1 MTRIK
6 KKDPLENTMSNDSVE
21 AKPRFLV
28 DILGQGTMISF
39 PEHELVR
46 VELEPVIEFGLHSI
60 LIGRVPARVQFYGH
74 EAQEGYLR
82 YSMGKGFI
90 DSLTDFSNRVYD
102 TSNKNDMNEII
113 ELHAYRDN
121 ILGKK
126 FTQLIEGRYIKP
138 LGIEEKIYTA
148 RKLILDFDNK

>member
-1 MTRIK
+1 
-6 KKDPLENTMSNDSVE
+6 MSNDSIE

-121 ILGKK
+121 ILG
-126 FTQLIEGRYIKP
+126 
-138 LGIEEKIYTA
+138 EKIYS
-148 RKLILDFDNK
+148 IN